1 MPAQHHARR
10 RSRPLGLR
18 TSRPV
23 AVWDDAHNLLFSLS
37 ATDNQAPRTSFQE
50 SHQALERSHV
60 LGIRLL
66 HPSRKVLHCELQ
78 LPSVLTEVAG
88 PHRPRSEARS
98 TLSITFLA
106 IVLVSHPNTREYS
119 LRCFRHPGPSA
130 RPESQRVEGRPPARI
145 AHLPVAP
152 RGYSLTS
159 LFRWVASCTSPI
171 ATVVPNAAVVLD
183 QQVLSQHHL
192 GMRCKAT
199 SAQLKEKSSLQRT
212 NLTNVF
218 ITFLYPTQMLN

>member
-23 AVWDDAHNLLFSLS
+23 AVWDDVHNLLFSSS

-78 LPSVLTEVAG
+78 LTSVLTEVAG

-119 LRCFRHPGPSA
+119 LLCFRHPGPSA
-130 RPESQRVEGRPPARI
+130 RPESQRVEGRPRAPI
-145 AHLPVAP
+145 AHLPVHLEGTVSAVCSGGLLP
-152 RGYSLTS
+152 AHIAHRHSGPQRSCRLGP
-159 LFRWVASCTSPI
+159 ASTF
-171 ATVVPNAAVVLD
+171 PN
-183 QQVLSQHHL
+183 HL

-199 SAQLKEKSSLQRT
+199 SAHLRRSRHSSA
-212 NLTNVF
+212 
-218 ITFLYPTQMLN
+218 PT